1 MKFSTAVAI
10 CAFLFASTASAE
22 RSSTDIYDPQVK
34 YSGLEDL
41 DSVERQHG
49 TIGIGF
55 SNTVAEKDELKPGL
69 NLSARYFAGERW
81 YVTGELGF
89 SSYFDF
95 TLDKGLVLEEREQ
108 VVLTTAGV
116 GYALLQGTAS
126 TFGEFTF
133 PWLMAVEVAMGSQ
146 QTGDTRG
153 RYTALGLSWQLN
165 TTNYWYS
172 FGTRQYRVDDQR
184 LKALGANEGIQ
195 WNMSFGIYY

>member
-1 MKFSTAVAI
+1 MKFSSAVAL

-22 RSSTDIYDPQVK
+22 RSSTDIYDPQIK

-41 DSVERQHG
+41 DEVERQHG

-55 SNTVAEKDELKPGL
+55 SNTVAEKDELKPGV

-89 SSYFDF
+89 SSF
-95 TLDKGLVLEEREQ
+95 LDESFVLEEREQ
-108 VVLTTAGV
+108 VFLANAGV

-126 TFGEFTF
+126 TFGNYTF

-146 QTGDTRG
+146 HTGDTRG
-153 RYTALGLSWQLN
+153 RYTALGLSWQIKA
-165 TTNYWYS
+165 TNYWYS
-172 FGTRQYRVDDQR
+172 FGARQYRVDDQR
-184 LKALGANEGIQ
+184 LKTLGANEGMQ
-195 WNMSFGIYY
+195 WNLSFGIYY

>member
-10 CAFLFASTASAE
+10 CAVLFASAASAE

-49 TIGIGF
+49 TIGVGF
-55 SNTVAEKDELKPGL
+55 SNTVAEKQELKPGV

-95 TLDKGLVLEEREQ
+95 SLDEGFVLEEREQ
-108 VVLTTAGV
+108 VLLAAAGL
-116 GYALLQGTAS
+116 GYAILQGTAS
-126 TFGEFTF
+126 TFGDYTF

-146 QTGDTRG
+146 QSGDTRG
-153 RYTALGLSWQLN
+153 RYTSLGLSWQVN
-165 TTNYWYS
+165 ATNYWYS
-172 FGTRQYRVDDQR
+172 FGARQYRVDDQR
-184 LKALGANEGIQ
+184 LKLLGANEGMQ
-195 WNMSFGIYY
+195 WNLSFGIYY